1 MPRRMKKRLRP
12 REAIMNARRLGT
24 AVVAL
29 AVLLSGAARIAQAD
43 VITDWNDKACKIV
56 AGMGPGA
63 PGHRLMAIVQVSV
76 FEAVNSI
83 EPRYTPYMQKVA
95 APAGASVAAGGAG
108 APIAPA
114 SPRSSPR
121 ESPSPGAFPIGPVAR
136 FRRTRQNRGG
146 AGASE

>member
-95 APAGASVAAGGAG
+95 APAGAFLDSAGPAG
-108 APIAPA
+108 PPPPRAP
-114 SPRSSPR
+114 RL
-121 ESPSPGAFPIGPVAR
+121 
-136 FRRTRQNRGG
+136 
-146 AGASE
+146 